1 MCVLSIESEIFS
13 FQLAATSTTAEAS
26 SSSSASATSAAA
38 AALPLPANIRVAVRV
53 RPENA
58 AEEANGAHRNVVE
71 IVDER
76 MLVFDPKQVNKI
88 SSSLPRTTSSYV
100 VALLKP
106 KSSYQMLPNVPLH
119 VSR

>member
-1 MCVLSIESEIFS
+1 MLPIESEIFS

-26 SSSSASATSAAA
+26 SSSASATSAAA
-38 AALPLPANIRVAVRV
+38 SALPLPANIRVAVRV

-76 MLVFDPKQVNKI
+76 MLVFDPKQVNKSTKNDLEFCHCI
-88 SSSLPRTTSSYV
+88 MYSVTRLEVKTSC
-100 VALLKP
+100 
-106 KSSYQMLPNVPLH
+106 
-119 VSR
+119 

>member
-1 MCVLSIESEIFS
+1 MSALFYKESGQISNLVVFT
-13 FQLAATSTTAEAS
+13 FQ
-26 SSSSASATSAAA
+26 
-38 AALPLPANIRVAVRV
+38 ALPLPANIRVAVRV

-88 SSSLPRTTSSYV
+88 SSSLPRTKNDFELCRCIT
-100 VALLKP
+100 
-106 KSSYQMLPNVPLH
+106 
-119 VSR
+119 

>member
-1 MCVLSIESEIFS
+1 MIVETKSVGSSSKFS
-13 FQLAATSTTAEAS
+13 NFKLEPYFWPQLAAASTTAEP
-26 SSSSASATSAAA
+26 SSSASATSSSSASSV
-38 AALPLPANIRVAVRV
+38 PLPANIRVAVRV

-88 SSSLPRTTSSYV
+88 KLTCAKYTG
-100 VALLKP
+100 
-106 KSSYQMLPNVPLH
+106 
-119 VSR
+119 